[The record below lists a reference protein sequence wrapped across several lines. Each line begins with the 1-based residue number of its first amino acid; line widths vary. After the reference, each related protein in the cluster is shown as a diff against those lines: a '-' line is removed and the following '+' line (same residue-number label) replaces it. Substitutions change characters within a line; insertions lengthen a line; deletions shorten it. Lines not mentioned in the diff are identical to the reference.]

1 MPIHSAP
8 AADCVCGIYGAA
20 LATQARPFLWMP
32 GRDQAAYRVV
42 GRVSLWGRMVQAQR
56 GWRAELGYPERI
68 YVPATSGYARRGW
81 RRRRLRAQDVAGAL
95 HAYGVPVDVT
105 DTLPAGVGTRTLAA

>member
-68 YVPATSGYARRGW
+68 YVPATSGSRG
-81 RRRRLRAQDVAGAL
+81 G
-95 HAYGVPVDVT
+95 G
-105 DTLPAGVGTRTLAA
+105 GVGAGSEHRTSPALCTPMVFQSR